1 MKRLI
6 AALGAAA
13 SAVILVGCA
22 TLKAGDVKVYQPTQL
37 NQGQYE
43 TVARLWVETWRARA
57 WVPTYSSP
65 EEGIAALQDKAAGLG
80 ANGLI
85 NVACYADK
93 GWFSFG
99 GDSYLCYGKAIKVP

>member
-1 MKRLI
+1 MNRQI
-6 AALGAAA
+6 AVMSATA

-22 TLKAGDVKVYQPTQL
+22 TLKAEDVKVYHPAQL

-43 TVARLWVETWRARA
+43 TVARLWVETWHART

-65 EEGIAALQDKAAGLG
+65 EEGVASLQDKAGGLG

-85 NVACYADK
+85 DVACYADK

-99 GDSYLCYGKAIKVP
+99 GDSYFCYGKAIKVP